1 METYLTLEEA
11 ILKLLRERG
20 ASGMENPRTIV
31 GYVEDY
37 MDPDSPEL
45 RVLMHILVA
54 NNLKPESSKRRR
66 LEQEIAEGFV
76 DPIARAIR
84 DDITVDAAASL
95 VFSHLKDVCMI
106 REPIARQV
114 VDGIAGGITQWHAE
128 VEERLHHIE
137 MGIVGMLSGSFEAG
151 ADLRT
156 IFGRELRVV
165 RELGRGGWGIVYE
178 VDCAGK
184 HMAFKWLRPEAILDR
199 DRFVANLKRNIL
211 AGAPSPEFL
220 WLHDMVDGFDGGVGY
235 LMDLRPAEYEELD
248 RIWSRPSLFESF
260 RRIVDVCMGIAS
272 AMNNLHNAGYRYQDL
287 KGDNVFA
294 DPRTGKVLIV
304 GLDNVVPQG
313 GSTGIAGTVGF
324 MAPEIMCASRP
335 NPTVASDMH
344 SMAVVI
350 FITLLQ
356 QHPLHGQRLA
366 SIPMDEEGLRYVYG
380 TNPVFI
386 FDEED
391 ASNAAIQSPENNAL
405 RIWPCLPAHVQAL
418 FRRAFSREAL
428 HDPGRRPLEVEWMRE
443 LARFRSEI
451 VACPCGH
458 EVFLEGGTLER
469 RCESCGRLC
478 RAELCL
484 EVPVGRAP
492 DNRVPVVDDARVYRC
507 QVQRV
512 CNQGQELEPQVW
524 ALASTRDPRDIA
536 LRNVSGRPWEASAG
550 GRSLEVAPGQMVRAI
565 EGMELRVLGQTLR
578 VRRNKE
584 EDDR

>member
-1 METYLTLEEA
+1 MA
-11 ILKLLRERG
+11 IQ
-20 ASGMENPRTIV
+20 V
-31 GYVEDY
+31 GTRITTEFG
-37 MDPDSPEL
+37 
-45 RVLMHILVA
+45 
-54 NNLKPESSKRRR
+54 RR
-66 LEQEIAEGFV
+66 LDVVEKLGEGG
-76 DPIARAIR
+76 
-84 DDITVDAAASL
+84 
-95 VFSHLKDVCMI
+95 
-106 REPIARQV
+106 Q
-114 VDGIAGGITQWHAE
+114 
-128 VEERLHHIE
+128 
-137 MGIVGMLSGSFEAG
+137 
-151 ADLRT
+151 
-156 IFGRELRVV
+156 
-165 RELGRGGWGIVYE
+165 GIVYE

-184 HMAFKWLRPEAILDR
+184 HMAFKWLKPEAVLDR
-199 DRFVANLKRNIL
+199 DRYVANLKRNIL
-211 AGAPSPEFL
+211 AGAPTSEFL
-220 WLHDMVDGFDGGVGY
+220 WPQDMCYEVEGSVGY
-235 LMDLRPAEYEELD
+235 LMDLRPAEYKELD
-248 RIWSRPSLFESF
+248 RIWLRPSAIESF
-260 RRIVDVCMGIAS
+260 HRTVDVCLGVAM

-287 KGDNVFA
+287 KGENVFA
-294 DPRTGKVLIV
+294 DPRTGRVLICDC
-304 GLDNVVPQG
+304 DNVTPQG
-313 GSTGIAGTVGF
+313 ESTGIAGTVGF
-324 MAPEIMCASRP
+324 MAPEIMCASHP

-350 FITLLQ
+350 FITLLL

-366 SIPMDEEGLRYVYG
+366 SIPMDEEGFRYVYG
-380 TNPVFI
+380 THPVFI

-391 ASNAAIQSPENNAL
+391 ASNAAVQSPENNAL

-418 FRRAFSREAL
+418 FRRAFSKEAL
-428 HDPGRRPLEVEWMRE
+428 HEPGRRPLEVEWMRE

-451 VACPCGH
+451 VACPCGN

-578 VRRNKE
+578 VCRNKE
-584 EDDR
+584 EDGR